1 MGKMLRIQ
9 CFEKNVK
16 KKKNISVFLN
26 LFFLRRRV
34 LIDKTE

>member
-26 LFFLRRRV
+26 LFSE
-34 LIDKTE
+34 TESLNR